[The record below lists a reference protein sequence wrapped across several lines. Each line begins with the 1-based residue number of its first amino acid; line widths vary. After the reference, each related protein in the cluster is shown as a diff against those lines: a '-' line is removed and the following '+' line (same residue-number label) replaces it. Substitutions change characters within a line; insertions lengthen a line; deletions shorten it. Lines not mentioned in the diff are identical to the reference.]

1 VTELGTLGGCCGRA
15 GGINEAG
22 QIVGQSSTDHSDL
35 FAVLWDQGSVTN
47 LGTLSGV
54 PGGTSISWDINA
66 GGQAVGEST
75 TDTYARHA
83 VLWTTPVVP
92 VHDVAVSVGGG
103 PLDVEVGTPVS
114 FFVSLRNVGNQLE
127 TVNVTTYA
135 GSVAIDAR
143 TVSDLPAYDFADWTY
158 TWDTTNVTPGE
169 YPMRAV
175 ADPVPGETDLA
186 DNDYTGPVVHVH
198 APLAARVSATPS
210 ATDVGITI
218 SFSCDVEDYAAPF
231 GPYTYAWD
239 FGDGGTATGAVVTHA
254 YATPG
259 TMTVSCHVTD
269 NDGSTA
275 TGWMGIVIYPTP
287 SVTASV
293 EPSTAPPGTEVRFH
307 ATTTG
312 GSGGFTY
319 SWGFGDSSSAEGA
332 DVTHAYSEA
341 GRYTAIV
348 TVRDSAGGIASNT
361 VGVTIAGAAAPLRV
375 QASTTPF
382 VTDVGRAVSFTCAA
396 SDGTP
401 PYTFAWEFGDDL
413 GGPGATA
420 THAYAEAGTKTATC
434 TVTDALGGTE
444 SAAVAI
450 EVNSIPTVTASAD
463 RQAASPGTPV
473 NFVAVARGGSGG
485 YMYSWGFGDG
495 DSATGS
501 EVSHTYTAPG
511 QYTVV
516 VTVQDSVGG
525 SSNTFALAVS
535 VTSVTATAVVSTA
548 SATVGDPITL
558 QAIAA
563 GGAGGPYVFSWDFGD
578 GTPLGTGARVTH
590 TYAAPG
596 TFTPRVTATDAA
608 GASTEIVL
616 PTIQVSAPPT
626 APVGASGTDSTQL
639 LALVLIGAAVAGI
652 SAGLVARR
660 RRRL

>member
-1 VTELGTLGGCCGRA
+1 
-15 GGINEAG
+15 
-22 QIVGQSSTDHSDL
+22 
-35 FAVLWDQGSVTN
+35 
-47 LGTLSGV
+47 
-54 PGGTSISWDINA
+54 
-66 GGQAVGEST
+66 
-75 TDTYARHA
+75 
-83 VLWTTPVVP
+83 
-92 VHDVAVSVGGG
+92 
-103 PLDVEVGTPVS
+103 
-114 FFVSLRNVGNQLE
+114 
-127 TVNVTTYA
+127 
-135 GSVAIDAR
+135 
-143 TVSDLPAYDFADWTY
+143 
-158 TWDTTNVTPGE
+158 
-169 YPMRAV
+169 
-175 ADPVPGETDLA
+175 
-186 DNDYTGPVVHVH
+186 
-198 APLAARVSATPS
+198 
-210 ATDVGITI
+210 
-218 SFSCDVEDYAAPF
+218 
-231 GPYTYAWD
+231 
-239 FGDGGTATGAVVTHA
+239 
-254 YATPG
+254 
-259 TMTVSCHVTD
+259 MTVSCHVTD

-293 EPSTAPPGTEVRFH
+293 EPSTAPPGTEVHFH

-348 TVRDSAGGIASNT
+348 TVRGSAGGDPSKTKGGA
-361 VGVTIAGAAAPLRV
+361 IAG
-375 QASTTPF
+375 
-382 VTDVGRAVSFTCAA
+382 GAVSFTCAA